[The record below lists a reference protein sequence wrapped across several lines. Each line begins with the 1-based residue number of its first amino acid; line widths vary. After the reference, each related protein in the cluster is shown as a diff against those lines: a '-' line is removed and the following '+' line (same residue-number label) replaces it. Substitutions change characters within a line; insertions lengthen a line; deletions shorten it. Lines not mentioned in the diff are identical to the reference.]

1 MGCIIYSHYWL
12 RTFLLFVVNVV
23 NYIRT
28 SAWGFRRC
36 SFRQSGQCEGL
47 YGVERATGLTPR
59 LFILSNKRITFFFS
73 PKGSKGMLLRLWNLK
88 TVEKEFLKIR
98 FYVQFTEIKNRRTT
112 FPEKELHFDKRLLI
126 SERIYTYC
134 YQNIFSKWRI
144 KF

>member
-1 MGCIIYSHYWL
+1 MKCIIYSPIGFG
-12 RTFLLFVVNVV
+12 RFCRLLSIRVI
-23 NYIRT
+23 YIFT
-28 SAWGFRRC
+28 LAWGFRRC

>member
-1 MGCIIYSHYWL
+1 MRCNLYTTPLASIGSSVIA
-12 RTFLLFVVNVV
+12 FLGILYT
-23 NYIRT
+23 YIGVGL
-28 SAWGFRRC
+28 SALLVSTCRAMREPQF
-36 SFRQSGQCEGL
+36 
-47 YGVERATGLTPR
+47 VERATGLTPR